1 MEGTEHR
8 QPNQRL
14 QEHMNEAG
22 FRQNELADNVN
33 VFLIGAGHP
42 GTVSDRT
49 VRQWLTGK
57 TRWPHPRQLQALE
70 AVFGC
75 TAEELGFVP
84 PPGRRTNTSTPESP
98 VLRRTFFTATT
109 GTTAA
114 AVVPLFSARPNRVG
128 TTDVIELRKGLDA
141 LMALDAHRGGHE
153 ALESA
158 ALSGA
163 RQALDLQQKAA
174 TQSIRKRLFTVAAD
188 YTATAAWS
196 AIDAR
201 RSDRA
206 QTHLDRALYL
216 AGMAKDGAAQ
226 LRVWNSYA
234 MLAHQRQEHTKA
246 IDAGYAAQA
255 VGICR
260 RDPLYASLAHARTAV
275 GHATKGD
282 RQAALRSLGYAEAAL
297 SKADRDQPRP
307 SWIAFY
313 DLSELTALMAIVR
326 DRIGD
331 SEEAEAASHRAL
343 SSIPRQFHRN
353 RALATA
359 RLALAQ
365 LHQREIEEACA
376 TASSVFDLM
385 AGYPIPGRMRSLLGD
400 FYRDLI
406 TLAPDAAIAGEW
418 GDRFRSEWSR
428 A

>member
-1 MEGTEHR
+1 MEETAPR
-8 QPNQRL
+8 QPNVRF
-14 QEHMNEAG
+14 QERMRDVG
-22 FRQNELADNVN
+22 FKQCELADKLNELLTD
-33 VFLIGAGHP
+33 FGYP

-57 TRWPHPRQLQALE
+57 TRWPHPRQRRALE
-70 AVFGC
+70 ALFGC

-84 PPGRRTNTSTPESP
+84 PQGKCHVTSPPENH
-98 VLRRTFFTATT
+98 VLRRTFFTATA

-114 AVVPLFSARPNRVG
+114 VVVPDLSPRRARVG
-128 TTDVIELRKGLDA
+128 TSDVIELRKGLDA

-163 RQALDLQQKAA
+163 RQAMDMQQKAA
-174 TQSIRKRLFTVAAD
+174 TQRIRQRLFSAAAD

-201 RSDRA
+201 RLGRA
-206 QTHLDRALYL
+206 EQYLDRALRL
-216 AGMAKDGAAQ
+216 AGMAKDGIAQ

-234 MLAHQRQEHTKA
+234 MLAHQRHEYAKA
-246 IDAGYAAQA
+246 VDAAYAAQA
-255 VGICR
+255 VGVAR
-260 RDPLYASLAHARTAV
+260 RAPLYASLAHARAAL
-275 GHATKGD
+275 GHATLHH
-282 RQAALRSLGYAEAAL
+282 RQAALRSLGYAEEAL
-297 SKADRDQPRP
+297 AKADVQEPRP
-307 SWIAFY
+307 SWLGFY
-313 DLSELTALMAIVR
+313 DLSELTALTAIVR

-331 SEEAEAASHRAL
+331 HADAEAASHRAL
-343 SSIPRQFHRN
+343 SSIPRKFHRN
-353 RALATA
+353 RALVTA

-365 LHQREIEEACA
+365 LHQRETDQACV
-376 TASSVFDLM
+376 TASSAFDLM
-385 AGYPIPGRMRSLLGD
+385 SGYPIPGRVRSLLGD

-406 TLAPDAAIAGEW
+406 AIAPTTPVAQDW